1 MYPNQFTNP
10 SLISKLLSLKD
21 TIKWSELL
29 EGTKKT
35 LDVVNQAIPIYY
47 QVKPIVTNAKT
58 LFKVANVI
66 NSDTNTNNKTEVI
79 DKNEEEAQ
87 SEIKEEVSTTSSK
100 NNSPI
105 FYL

>member
-10 SLISKLLSLKD
+10 SLISKLLNLKD

-47 QVKPIVTNAKT
+47 QVKPIISNAKT

-66 NSDTNTNNKTEVI
+66 NNNTTEVI
-79 DKNEEEAQ
+79 AKNEEKDQ
-87 SEIKEEVSTTSSK
+87 SVIKEEVSTTSSK

>member
-1 MYPNQFTNP
+1 MYRYI
-10 SLISKLLSLKD
+10 ISKLLNLKD
-21 TIKWSELL
+21 TIKWSKLL

-47 QVKPIVTNAKT
+47 QVKPIISNAKT

-66 NSDTNTNNKTEVI
+66 NNNTTEVI
-79 DKNEEEAQ
+79 AKNEEKNQ

>member
-10 SLISKLLSLKD
+10 SLISKLLNLKD

-47 QVKPIVTNAKT
+47 QVKPIISNAKT

-66 NSDTNTNNKTEVI
+66 NNNTTEVI
-79 DKNEEEAQ
+79 AENEEQDQ

>member
-10 SLISKLLSLKD
+10 SLISKLLNLKD

-47 QVKPIVTNAKT
+47 QVKPIISNAKT

-66 NSDTNTNNKTEVI
+66 NNNTTEVI
-79 DKNEEEAQ
+79 AENEEKNQ

>member
-47 QVKPIVTNAKT
+47 QVKPIVSNAKT

-66 NSDTNTNNKTEVI
+66 NSDTTEVI
-79 DKNEEEAQ
+79 AKNEEEAQ
-87 SEIKEEVSTTSSK
+87 SEIKEEVSTTSSG
-100 NNSPI
+100 NNRPI

>member
-10 SLISKLLSLKD
+10 SLISKLLNLKD

-47 QVKPIVTNAKT
+47 QVKPIISNAKT

-66 NSDTNTNNKTEVI
+66 NNNTTEAI
-79 DKNEEEAQ
+79 AKNEEKNQ

>member
-10 SLISKLLSLKD
+10 SLISKLLNLKD

-47 QVKPIVTNAKT
+47 QVKPIISNAKT

-66 NSDTNTNNKTEVI
+66 NNNTTEVI
-79 DKNEEEAQ
+79 AKDEEKNQ

>member
-10 SLISKLLSLKD
+10 SLISKLLNIKD

-47 QVKPIVTNAKT
+47 QVKPIISNAKT

-66 NSDTNTNNKTEVI
+66 NNNTTEVI
-79 DKNEEEAQ
+79 AKNEEKDQ

>member
-10 SLISKLLSLKD
+10 SLISKLLNLKD

-47 QVKPIVTNAKT
+47 QVKPIITNAKT

-66 NSDTNTNNKTEVI
+66 NNNTTEAI
-79 DKNEEEAQ
+79 AKNEEKNQ

>member
-10 SLISKLLSLKD
+10 SLISKLLNLKD

-47 QVKPIVTNAKT
+47 QVKPIISNAKT

-66 NSDTNTNNKTEVI
+66 NNNTTEVI
-79 DKNEEEAQ
+79 AKSEEKDQ

>member
-10 SLISKLLSLKD
+10 SLISKLLNLKD

-47 QVKPIVTNAKT
+47 QVKPIISNAKT

-66 NSDTNTNNKTEVI
+66 NNNTTEVI
-79 DKNEEEAQ
+79 AENEEKDQ

-100 NNSPI
+100 NNSHI

>member
-47 QVKPIVTNAKT
+47 QVKPIVSNAKT

-66 NSDTNTNNKTEVI
+66 NSSDTTEVI
-79 DKNEEEAQ
+79 AKNEEEAQ

>member
-10 SLISKLLSLKD
+10 SLISKLLNLKD

-47 QVKPIVTNAKT
+47 QVKPIISNAKT

-66 NSDTNTNNKTEVI
+66 NNNTTKVI
-79 DKNEEEAQ
+79 AKDEEKDQ

>member
-10 SLISKLLSLKD
+10 SLISKLLNLKD

-29 EGTKKT
+29 EGTKKK

-47 QVKPIVTNAKT
+47 QVKPIISNAKT

-66 NSDTNTNNKTEVI
+66 NNNTTEVI
-79 DKNEEEAQ
+79 AKNEEKNQ

>member
-10 SLISKLLSLKD
+10 NLISKLLNLKD

-47 QVKPIVTNAKT
+47 QVKPIISNAKT

-66 NSDTNTNNKTEVI
+66 NNNTTEVI
-79 DKNEEEAQ
+79 AENEEKDQ

>member
-10 SLISKLLSLKD
+10 SLISKLLNLKD

-47 QVKPIVTNAKT
+47 QVKPIISNAKT

-66 NSDTNTNNKTEVI
+66 NNNTTEVI
-79 DKNEEEAQ
+79 AKNEEKNQ

>member
-10 SLISKLLSLKD
+10 SLISKLLNLKD

-47 QVKPIVTNAKT
+47 QVKPIISNAKT

-66 NSDTNTNNKTEVI
+66 NNNTTEAI
-79 DKNEEEAQ
+79 AENEEKNQ

>member
-10 SLISKLLSLKD
+10 SLISKLLNLKD

-47 QVKPIVTNAKT
+47 QVKPIISNAKT

-66 NSDTNTNNKTEVI
+66 NNNTTEVI
-79 DKNEEEAQ
+79 AENEEKDQ

>member
-10 SLISKLLSLKD
+10 SLISKLLNLKD

-47 QVKPIVTNAKT
+47 QVKPIISNAIT

-66 NSDTNTNNKTEVI
+66 NNNTTEVI
-79 DKNEEEAQ
+79 AKNEEKNQ

>member
-10 SLISKLLSLKD
+10 SLISKLLNLKN

-47 QVKPIVTNAKT
+47 QVKPIISNAKT

-66 NSDTNTNNKTEVI
+66 NNNTTEVI
-79 DKNEEEAQ
+79 AENEEKDQ

>member
-1 MYPNQFTNP
+1 MHPNQFTNP
-10 SLISKLLSLKD
+10 SLISKLLNLKD

-47 QVKPIVTNAKT
+47 QVKPIISNAKT

-66 NSDTNTNNKTEVI
+66 NNNTTEVI
-79 DKNEEEAQ
+79 AKNEEKNQ

>member
-35 LDVVNQAIPIYY
+35 LDVVNQAIPIHY
-47 QVKPIVTNAKT
+47 QVKPIVSNAKT
-58 LFKVANVI
+58 LLKVANVI
-66 NSDTNTNNKTEVI
+66 NSDTTEVI
-79 DKNEEEAQ
+79 AKNEEEAQ
-87 SEIKEEVSTTSSK
+87 SEIKEEVSTTSSG
-100 NNSPI
+100 NNRPI

>member
-10 SLISKLLSLKD
+10 SLISKLLNLKD

-47 QVKPIVTNAKT
+47 QVKPIISNAKT

-66 NSDTNTNNKTEVI
+66 NNNTTEVI
-79 DKNEEEAQ
+79 AKNEEKDQ

>member
-10 SLISKLLSLKD
+10 SLISKLLNLKD

-47 QVKPIVTNAKT
+47 QVKPIISNAKT

-66 NSDTNTNNKTEVI
+66 NNNTTKVI
-79 DKNEEEAQ
+79 AKNEEKDQ

>member
-10 SLISKLLSLKD
+10 SLISKLLNLKD

-47 QVKPIVTNAKT
+47 QVKPIISNAKT

-66 NSDTNTNNKTEVI
+66 NNNTTEVI
-79 DKNEEEAQ
+79 AKDEEKDQ

>member
-10 SLISKLLSLKD
+10 SLISKLLNLKD

-47 QVKPIVTNAKT
+47 QVKPIISNAKT

-66 NSDTNTNNKTEVI
+66 NNNTTEVI
-79 DKNEEEAQ
+79 AENKEKDQ

>member
-10 SLISKLLSLKD
+10 SLISRLLNLKD

-47 QVKPIVTNAKT
+47 QVKPIISNAKT

-66 NSDTNTNNKTEVI
+66 NNNTTEVI
-79 DKNEEEAQ
+79 AENKEKDQ

>member
-10 SLISKLLSLKD
+10 SLISKLLNLKD

-47 QVKPIVTNAKT
+47 QVKPIISNAKT

-66 NSDTNTNNKTEVI
+66 NNNTTEAI
-79 DKNEEEAQ
+79 AENEEKDQ

>member
-1 MYPNQFTNP
+1 MYQNQFTNP
-10 SLISKLLSLKD
+10 SLISKLLNLKD

-47 QVKPIVTNAKT
+47 QVKPIISNAKT

-66 NSDTNTNNKTEVI
+66 NNNTTEVI
-79 DKNEEEAQ
+79 AKNEEKDQ

>member
-1 MYPNQFTNP
+1 MYQNQFTNP
-10 SLISKLLSLKD
+10 SLISKLLNLKD

-47 QVKPIVTNAKT
+47 QVKPIISNAKT

-66 NSDTNTNNKTEVI
+66 NNNTTEVI
-79 DKNEEEAQ
+79 AKDEEKDQ